1 MGNCISKISKGPFLV
16 YEGLMKNDIL
26 FSKGIAGRALEM
38 STRGRTYMET
48 HVLLRFSEI
57 MTLASLQTGVW

>member
-1 MGNCISKISKGPFLV
+1 MGNCISKISTGPFLV

-26 FSKGIAGRALEM
+26 FSKGITGRALEM
-38 STRGRTYMET
+38 STRGRTYMEA